1 MKYKS
6 INHLSERATEMIR
19 FRLNDDL
26 CDVTIIAGERKI
38 HAHKLVLAASSPYFR
53 SMFTGSL
60 SVVNRPQPD
69 VTIRGVDFRGVDEEA
84 LEALISF
91 CYTSSIE
98 LGENNVESLL
108 SAACYLHVIE
118 IKVSSNELLFG

>member
-1 MKYKS
+1 MMKYKS
-6 INHLSERATEMIR
+6 KNHLSERAAEMIR

-26 CDVTIIAGERKI
+26 CDVTITAGEGKI
-38 HAHKLVLAASSPYFR
+38 RAHKLVLAASSPYFR

-60 SVVNRPQPD
+60 SEVNQTE
-69 VTIRGVDFRGVDEEA
+69 VTIRGVDEEA
-84 LEALISF
+84 LEALINF

-118 IKVSSNELLFG
+118 IKVSSCELLLGQLYV

>member
-6 INHLSERATEMIR
+6 KNHLTERAAEMIR
-19 FRLNDDL
+19 FKLNDDL

-60 SVVNRPQPD
+60 SEVNQTE
-69 VTIRGVDFRGVDEEA
+69 VTIRGVDEEA
-84 LEALISF
+84 LEAMINF

-108 SAACYLHVIE
+108 SAACYLNVIE
-118 IKVSSNELLFG
+118 IKVSSYELLFG